1 MPRKK
6 TTEQKGEVREKGG
19 KPLTRTAPAYFTPD
33 QVKLWQHAIDNAPDG
48 VLFESDRHCLESWC
62 LATALANQCH
72 EQLAR
77 EGATVKAANGS
88 VAKHPAASVLAQASL
103 TQRAEGSRLGF
114 SPTDRVKLG
123 VTHRTPEEV
132 AEEMRWGKI
141 IGDFSVPK

>member
-6 TTEQKGEVREKGG
+6 TTEQKTEVRSKGG

-33 QVKLWQHAIDNAPDG
+33 QAKLWRHAIDNAPEG

-62 LATALANQCH
+62 LATALATQCH

-103 TQRAEGSRLGF
+103 TQRAEGARLGF

-123 VTHRTPEEV
+123 VVHKTTDEMKELEV
-132 AEEMRWGKI
+132 WGNLKN
-141 IGDFSVPK
+141 F

>member
-6 TTEQKGEVREKGG
+6 TDAQKTEVRSKGG
-19 KPLTRTAPAYFTPD
+19 KPLERTAPAYFTPE
-33 QVKLWQHAIDNAPDG
+33 QSALWEHAIDSAPEG
-48 VLFESDRHCLESWC
+48 VLFESDRHCLEAWC

-72 EQLAR
+72 EQLAM

-132 AEEMRWGKI
+132 AEELKWGRI
-141 IGDFSVPK
+141 MGDYPLAK

>member
-6 TTEQKGEVREKGG
+6 TDAQKTEVRSKGG
-19 KPLTRTAPAYFTPD
+19 KPLERTAPAYFTPD
-33 QVKLWQHAIDNAPDG
+33 QAKLWQHAIDNAPDG

-103 TQRAEGSRLGF
+103 TQRAEGARLGF

-123 VTHRTPEEV
+123 VVHKTKDELEEL
-132 AEEMRWGKI
+132 AFWDRFKK
-141 IGDFSVPK
+141 F

>member
-6 TTEQKGEVREKGG
+6 TDAQKTEVRSKGG
-19 KPLTRTAPAYFTPD
+19 KPLERTAPAYFTLD
-33 QVKLWQHAIDNAPDG
+33 QAKLWRHAIDNAPDG

-103 TQRAEGSRLGF
+103 TQRAEGARLGF

-123 VTHRTPEEV
+123 VVHKTKDELEEL
-132 AEEMRWGKI
+132 AFWDRFKK
-141 IGDFSVPK
+141 F

>member
-6 TTEQKGEVREKGG
+6 TDQQKTEVRSKGG
-19 KPLTRTAPAYFTPD
+19 KPLERTAPAYFTPE
-33 QVKLWQHAIDNAPDG
+33 QSALWEHAIDSAPEG
-48 VLFESDRHCLESWC
+48 VLFESDRHCLEAWC

-103 TQRAEGSRLGF
+103 TQRAEGARLGF

-123 VTHRTPEEV
+123 VVHKTKDELEEL
-132 AEEMRWGKI
+132 AFWDRFKK
-141 IGDFSVPK
+141 F

>member
-6 TTEQKGEVREKGG
+6 TDAQKTEVRSKGG
-19 KPLTRTAPAYFTPD
+19 KPLERTAPAYFTPD
-33 QVKLWQHAIDNAPDG
+33 QANLWRHAIDNAPDG

-103 TQRAEGSRLGF
+103 TQRAEGARLGF

-123 VTHRTPEEV
+123 VVHKTKDELEEL
-132 AEEMRWGKI
+132 AFWDRFKK
-141 IGDFSVPK
+141 F